1 MNGRFLPSH
10 CLQAALH
17 WLDVRPIFAHQNVWS
32 QNRNIAAGVNGDVAT
47 SDIDGTCNNETVTS
61 IVNRAGFQSNF

>member
-17 WLDVRPIFAHQNVWS
+17 WLYVKPIFAYQNVWS
-32 QNRNIAAGVNGDVAT
+32 QNRNIAADVNGDVAT
-47 SDIDGTCNNETVTS
+47 SAIDGPCINETVTS
-61 IVNRAGFQSNF
+61 IVN